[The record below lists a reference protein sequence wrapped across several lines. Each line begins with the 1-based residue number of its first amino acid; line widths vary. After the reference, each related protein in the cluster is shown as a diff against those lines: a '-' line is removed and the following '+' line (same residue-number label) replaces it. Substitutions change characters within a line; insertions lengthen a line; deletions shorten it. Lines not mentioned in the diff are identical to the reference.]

1 MVVTIVFVFAFQ
13 KERKFQIIL
22 FDVSIF
28 SLDIGM
34 LSYISK
40 HDLTFAS
47 L

>member
-1 MVVTIVFVFAFQ
+1 MVVTIVFVFPFQ

-22 FDVSIF
+22 FDVSIL

-34 LSYISK
+34 LSYILK